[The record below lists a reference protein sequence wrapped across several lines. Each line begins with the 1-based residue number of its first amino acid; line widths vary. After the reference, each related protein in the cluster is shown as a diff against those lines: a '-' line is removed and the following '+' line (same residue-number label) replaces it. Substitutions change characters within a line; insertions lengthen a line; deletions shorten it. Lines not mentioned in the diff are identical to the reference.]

1 MKRPYC
7 DNCKLIWSKYASNQV
22 KYCSQCNNPIV
33 IKTFYPV
40 LKIIGGIIIVLIGLF
55 TLLSDDS
62 SVIWIG
68 GFLFGGSL
76 IINGEKQFSDINKLD
91 RDARKNI
98 PNEKSILKRILTIL
112 KNNILYRYYKE
123 KKEQN
128 SIVITC
134 GKCATKI
141 NVKKGQGII
150 KIKCPNC
157 LGEYDV
163 KS

>member
-1 MKRPYC
+1 MERPYC
-7 DNCKLIWSKYASNQV
+7 ENCKLIWSKYASNSI
-22 KYCSQCNNPIV
+22 KYCSQCNYPIV
-33 IKTFYPV
+33 IKTFYPE
-40 LKIIGGIIIVLIGLF
+40 LKVIGGIISILIGLF
-55 TLLSDDS
+55 TLLSESS

-76 IINGEKQFSDINKLD
+76 IINGFNQFSTINKLD
-91 RDARKNI
+91 RDAKPNI
-98 PNEKSILKRILTIL
+98 PKQKPKVKKSIPKPDP
-112 KNNILYRYYKE
+112 NN
-123 KKEQN
+123 
-128 SIVITC
+128 IVITC

-157 LGEYDV
+157 VGEYNV